1 MTEKKPIVSI
11 VVPVY
16 NVESY
21 LDKCL
26 QSICNQTYSK
36 IEIILVNDGSTD
48 NSERIME
55 KWSEKDDRII
65 ILHQENSGLSAARN
79 KGLDKATGD
88 WIVFVDSDDFISDN
102 YVLKLLNSALIN
114 DADLVICQYDKIDQY
129 NKIHQIIQSPSGMYN
144 STDFWSLF
152 YSKSSGESLVV
163 AWNKLY
169 SKRILKEIRY
179 KPGILNEDEQILYYI
194 INESK
199 SILII
204 PDSLYFYR
212 IDRSNSITNNVKNN
226 KSIRIDFYKILLERN
241 LNFIKNS
248 QFDFALLCSKDILQR
263 LTSEL
268 SENTTEKNW
277 NVFWKVF
284 YKVKQYIK
292 VIKKKDIQVDW
303 HLWLYLNFPKIICKL
318 KVYRK
323 SIKYFI
329 KE

>member
-1 MTEKKPIVSI
+1 
-11 VVPVY
+11 
-16 NVESY
+16 

-152 YSKSSGESLVV
+152 YSKS
-163 AWNKLY
+163 
-169 SKRILKEIRY
+169 
-179 KPGILNEDEQILYYI
+179 
-194 INESK
+194 
-199 SILII
+199 
-204 PDSLYFYR
+204 
-212 IDRSNSITNNVKNN
+212 
-226 KSIRIDFYKILLERN
+226 
-241 LNFIKNS
+241 
-248 QFDFALLCSKDILQR
+248 
-263 LTSEL
+263 
-268 SENTTEKNW
+268 
-277 NVFWKVF
+277 
-284 YKVKQYIK
+284 
-292 VIKKKDIQVDW
+292 
-303 HLWLYLNFPKIICKL
+303 
-318 KVYRK
+318 
-323 SIKYFI
+323 
-329 KE
+329 